1 MRVIVGSRHQKT
13 TKIRRSK
20 PMKTI
25 VIYSSKTGFT
35 KRYAGWIAEETGA
48 ECLPLA
54 EAKKKDLAGYDAIVF
69 GGWACAG
76 SIKDVGWFTGNMD
89 RWKGKKQIVF
99 CVGASPVTP
108 DVEKSLAQN
117 FNEPKLEGA
126 NVFYCPGGLNYE
138 KMSVSSR
145 LMMRMFV
152 KAIKAKKDKS
162 ATEEEMARVMSASY
176 DISDKKYIE
185 PIITCLRG

>member
-1 MRVIVGSRHQKT
+1 
-13 TKIRRSK
+13 
-20 PMKTI
+20 MKTI

-48 ECLPLA
+48 ESLPIA
-54 EAKKKDLAGYDAIVF
+54 EAKKKDLTGYDVIVF

-89 RWKGKKQIVF
+89 RWKGKKRIVF
-99 CVGASPVTP
+99 CVGASPITS

-152 KAIKAKKDKS
+152 KAIKAKKNKS
-162 ATEEEMARVMSASY
+162 AAEEEMARVMSASY

>member
-1 MRVIVGSRHQKT
+1 
-13 TKIRRSK
+13 
-20 PMKTI
+20 MKTI

-35 KRYAGWIAEETGA
+35 RRYAGWIAKEAGA

-54 EAKKKDLAGYDAIVF
+54 EAKMKDLAGYDAIVF
-69 GGWACAG
+69 GGWACVG
-76 SIKDVGWFTGNMD
+76 SIKDIGWFTENME
-89 RWKGKKQIVF
+89 RWKGKKRIVF
-99 CVGASPVTP
+99 CVGASPVTS
-108 DVEKSLAQN
+108 DVEKSLVQN
-117 FNEPKLEGA
+117 FNEPKLEEV

-138 KMSVSSR
+138 NMSVRTR

-162 ATEEEMARVMSASY
+162 AIEEEMARVMSASY

-185 PIITCLRG
+185 PIIKCLRG